1 MHRCNCA
8 FTLETNFKM
17 FEFQIP
23 VSRDDLLTKTSVN
36 QYSVEEI
43 LTHRLV
49 QGALQDFKYAIRSN
63 SFAVID
69 NFDSLFSILCL
80 QRDLDAAV
88 KEETWDCLLKATR
101 GVASQVS
108 SVVEETGIDPDTRA
122 RNLNLVK
129 MTVYLLCQ
137 FIEMFETDFH
147 KANAVQINVTKGRKS
162 QKKRVDSGIDWERER
177 EMGVH
182 ALLQIIQLNLPK
194 LWDPPIPEEEFVS
207 LVSNTC
213 YKLLENPGISK
224 VKDTRE
230 TISHILGC
238 LVKRY
243 NHGLG
248 ASLKVIQLL
257 QHFEHLVSPLSLTVE
272 MFVNHYGLPGKEIG
286 RIDAQDLSRDTS
298 GTRAYSL
305 FLVELAERVPAVMLP
320 NISVLLCHLDGDS
333 YSMRNGVL
341 GVLGEILRRVLSK
354 DGLDDNMKKARDGFF
369 DKLEEHIHDVH
380 AFVRSKVL
388 QIWLTIVN
396 EKCLPLP
403 RQEHLVAKVIGRLQD
418 KSSQVRRYAIQL
430 MTALLKCNPFAAKL
444 PMEKLELNHQKEVEK
459 LAAMK
464 PAEHLPQPIPDDVLQ
479 GFEREW
485 LAVEEKLLAA
495 LDEDNSQEDTQDE
508 DSQEDISQED
518 ITVAS
523 QLTRIYHLLLEGRYL
538 SAVKVLSATQQQWPD
553 LAPRG
558 HNQEGDQTTQTDEDG
573 ETSQSEDDQQKEEKD
588 GQEDG
593 HSVDKHE
600 VDPVSETVTQLKEIF
615 LGNKKLAHVSATPV
629 EGEGDAASEVCK
641 QQVLVQYLKDS
652 LTFAKQVQTSV
663 PTICQLLGSKNTS
676 DVFEAIEFFVTGFE
690 FGVTATMLGI
700 RRMLTLV
707 WSKESG
713 VKEAVVAAYKRL
725 YLSPQGGN
733 QRSKALAIV
742 TNLTA
747 LTIGATLGDL
757 TSLEGLVVEFI
768 KSGEIGPPVI
778 QMLWERFTLKVPNTT
793 ASDSRAALLLLSMAA
808 GYDNF
813 SFLPTRYIPS
823 RRFNQRAEM
832 EMVKSNIEVLIKE
845 GLGPRAE
852 DDFLLAQNACR
863 ALVKLGSVKKNR
875 GETAAEPFRL
885 PQSHEL
891 FSRLS
896 HLLVSEQTTS
906 LDSTMRVVCESPST
920 SCLEYPYSVVCGRDI
935 LKGWTDQKT
944 RHLCLLLC
952 LAGHVALKQLV
963 HLDVSVFGEV
973 KRRLAVQEERNN
985 RKSSGKKNDASLSK
999 TKDSVMTEQ
1008 ETMEDEMGLAGA
1020 AARRM
1025 QRVNTF
1031 ASICEMEIV
1040 TGAGLLSE
1048 FEPLLVAVCSSPGKY
1063 PDLQLQTAA
1072 SLALAKFMT
1081 VSSEFCENHL
1091 QLMFT
1096 ILEKSQSPIIR
1107 ANTIIALGDLAFRF
1121 PNLIEPWTPH
1131 LYGRLRDE
1139 SSQVRKNTLQVLTH
1153 LILNDMVKVKGQIS
1167 ELASCIVDHDE
1178 RIANLAK
1185 LFFLELSKKGN
1196 AVYNV
1201 MPDIISRLSDPDIGV
1216 DEENFNTIM
1225 KYLFAFIQKDKQ
1237 CESLVEKICHRFRA
1251 TRVERQSRDLS
1262 FCLSMLSY
1270 NEKSIRKLQENFSC
1284 YSDKLSDD
1292 AVYNCFLTI
1301 INKARTFQKQEAKTI
1316 VDEIEERIER
1326 CRNKGLEE
1334 DEIAHKASKASGA
1347 AASQKSKHK
1356 TPAKTPGRRRRNTGK
1371 ENREFDD
1378 SPTPQKRQ
1386 LKKKTKGKPKLSFS
1400 SDEESDVELFSVKD
1414 GGDGSEAEDD
1424 IDDTFSAKSPVNK
1437 RSKGG
1442 KVKLT
1447 PRQRGMRVLNTSE

>member
-1 MHRCNCA
+1 
-8 FTLETNFKM
+8 M

-49 QGALQDFKYAIRSN
+49 QGAVQDFKYAIRSN

-88 KEETWDCLLKATR
+88 KEETWDCLLKASR
-101 GVASQVS
+101 GVASQLS
-108 SVVEETGIDPDTRA
+108 SVVEETGIDPNTRA

-147 KANAVQINVTKGRKS
+147 KANAVQVNVTKGRKS
-162 QKKRVDSGIDWERER
+162 QKKRVETGIDWERER

-272 MFVNHYGLPGKEIG
+272 MFVNHYGAKSVVSEIMREIG

-341 GVLGEILRRVLSK
+341 GVLGEILQRVLSK
-354 DGLDDNMKKARDGFF
+354 DDLDDNMKNARDGFF

-403 RQEHLVAKVIGRLQD
+403 RQEHLVTKVIGRLQD

-430 MTALLKCNPFAAKL
+430 MTALLKYNPFAAKL

-464 PAEHLPQPIPDDVLQ
+464 PVEHLPQPIPDDVLE

-495 LDEDNSQEDTQDE
+495 LDEDNSQDTQDE

-558 HNQEGDQTTQTDEDG
+558 HDQERGQTTQTDEDG
-573 ETSQSEDDQQKEEKD
+573 QTSQSEDDQQKEENDEQKD
-588 GQEDG
+588 A
-593 HSVDKHE
+593 HCVDKHE
-600 VDPVSETVTQLKEIF
+600 VDPVSETVAQLKQIF
-615 LGNKKLAHVSATPV
+615 LGNKKLAHVSSTEEA
-629 EGEGDAASEVCK
+629 GEGDAASEVCK

-700 RRMLTLV
+700 RRMLALV

-747 LTIGATLGDL
+747 LTVGATLGDL
-757 TSLEGLVVEFI
+757 TSLEGLIVEFI

-778 QMLWERFTLKVPNTT
+778 QMLWERFTLKVLNTT

-808 GYDNF
+808 G
-813 SFLPTRYIPS
+813 
-823 RRFNQRAEM
+823 AEM

-852 DDFLLAQNACR
+852 DDFLLAQNACL

-885 PQSHEL
+885 PQSHDL

-896 HLLVSEQTTS
+896 HLLVSGVTKVDNPHWIPLAE
-906 LDSTMRVVCESPST
+906 L
-920 SCLEYPYSVVCGRDI
+920 SVNVIYKLSEHPDLVCGDI
-935 LKGWTDQKT
+935 LKALTVKT
-944 RHLCLLLC
+944 RQLCQESGGDGADNSETPLPGCSSVHLTRLLS

-1008 ETMEDEMGLAGA
+1008 ETIEDEMGLAGA
-1020 AARRM
+1020 AAEDAESEYIRR
-1025 QRVNTF
+1025 
-1031 ASICEMEIV
+1031 ICEMEIV

-1048 FEPLLVAVCSSPGKY
+1048 FEPLLVAVCSSPSKY

-1096 ILEKSQSPIIR
+1096 ILEKSHSPIIR

-1139 SSQVRKNTLQVLTH
+1139 SPQVRKNTLQVLTH

-1216 DEENFNTIM
+1216 DEDNFNTIM

-1284 YSDKLSDD
+1284 YADKLSDD

-1326 CRNKGLEE
+1326 CRSKGLEE

-1386 LKKKTKGKPKLSFS
+1386 LKKKMKGKPKLSFS

-1414 GGDGSEAEDD
+1414 GGDGSEDD
-1424 IDDTFSAKSPVNK
+1424 IDDTFSAKSPVNM

>member
-1 MHRCNCA
+1 
-8 FTLETNFKM
+8 M

-36 QYSVEEI
+36 QYAVEEI

-49 QGALQDFKYAIRSN
+49 QGALQDFKYATRSN

-88 KEETWDCLLKATR
+88 KEETWDCLLKAAR

-122 RNLNLVK
+122 HNLNLVK

-147 KANAVQINVTKGRKS
+147 KANAVQVSISKGRKS
-162 QKKRVDSGIDWERER
+162 QKKRVDAGIDWERER

-224 VKDTRE
+224 AKDTRE

-257 QHFEHLVSPLSLTVE
+257 QHFEHLVSPMSLTVE
-272 MFVNHYGLPGKEIG
+272 LFVNHYGAKSVVSEIMREIG
-286 RIDAQDLSRDTS
+286 RIDSQDLSRDTS

-341 GVLGEILRRVLSK
+341 GVLGEILQRVLSK
-354 DGLDDNMKKARDGFF
+354 DGLDDNMKNARDGFF

-418 KSSQVRRYAIQL
+418 KSSQVRKYAIQL

-444 PMEKLELNHQKEVEK
+444 PIEKLELNHQKEVEK
-459 LAAMK
+459 LAEMK
-464 PAEHLPQPIPDDVLQ
+464 PAEQQPPPIPDDVLH

-485 LAVEEKLLAA
+485 LAVEQKLLAA

-518 ITVAS
+518 ITIAS

-558 HNQEGDQTTQTDEDG
+558 DRQEGGHTTQNDEDG
-573 ETSQSEDDQQKEEKD
+573 QTSQSEENEQKEENN
-588 GQEDG
+588 GQKEG
-593 HSVDKHE
+593 HSADKPE
-600 VDPVSETVTQLKEIF
+600 ADPVSETVTQLKEIF
-615 LGNKKLAHVSATPV
+615 LGNKKLAHVSAAPDA
-629 EGEGDAASEVCK
+629 GEGDAASEVCK

-700 RRMLTLV
+700 RRMLALV

-713 VKEAVVAAYKRL
+713 VKEAVVTAYKRL

-747 LTIGATLGDL
+747 LTSGATLGDL

-778 QMLWERFTLKVPNTT
+778 QMLWERFTLKVAHTT

-808 GYDNF
+808 G
-813 SFLPTRYIPS
+813 
-823 RRFNQRAEM
+823 AEM

-852 DDFLLAQNACR
+852 EDFLLAQNACL
-863 ALVKLGSVKKNR
+863 ALVKLGSAKKNR

-885 PQSHEL
+885 PQTHEL

-896 HLLVSEQTTS
+896 YLLVSGVTKVDNPHWIPLAE
-906 LDSTMRVVCESPST
+906 L
-920 SCLEYPYSVVCGRDI
+920 SVNVIYKLSEHPDLVCGDI
-935 LKGWTDQKT
+935 LKALTAKT
-944 RHLCLLLC
+944 LHLCQESGGEGATSSETPLPECGSGLLTRLLS
-952 LAGHVALKQLV
+952 LAGHMALKQLV

-985 RKSSGKKNDASLSK
+985 KKMAGRKIDTSLSK

-1020 AARRM
+1020 AAEDTESEYIRR
-1025 QRVNTF
+1025 
-1031 ASICEMEIV
+1031 ICEMEIV
-1040 TGAGLLSE
+1040 SGAGLLSE
-1048 FEPLLVAVCSSPGKY
+1048 FEPLLVAVCSSPSKY
-1063 PDLQLQTAA
+1063 PDQQLQTAA

-1081 VSSEFCENHL
+1081 VSSEFCDNHL

-1096 ILEKSQSPIIR
+1096 ILEKSHSPIIR

-1139 SSQVRKNTLQVLTH
+1139 SSHVRKNTLQVLTH

-1216 DEENFNTIM
+1216 DEDNFNIIM

-1301 INKARTFQKQEAKTI
+1301 ISKARSFQKQEAKTI

-1326 CRNKGLEE
+1326 CRNKGLED

-1347 AASQKSKHK
+1347 AASHKGKHK

-1371 ENREFDD
+1371 ENCEFDD
-1378 SPTPQKRQ
+1378 SPSQQKCQ
-1386 LKKKTKGKPKLSFS
+1386 QKKKLKGKPKLSFS
-1400 SDEESDVELFSVKD
+1400 SDEESDVELFNVKD

-1424 IDDTFSAKSPVNK
+1424 IDNTFSAKSPVNK

-1447 PRQRGMRVLNTSE
+1447 PRQRGLRSLNTSE